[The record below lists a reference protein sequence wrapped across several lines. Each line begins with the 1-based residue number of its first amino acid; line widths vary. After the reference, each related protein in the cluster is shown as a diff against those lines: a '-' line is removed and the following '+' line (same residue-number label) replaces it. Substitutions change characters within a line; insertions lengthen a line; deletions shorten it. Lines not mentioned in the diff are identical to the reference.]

1 MERYKAI
8 AIPYL
13 KINGTLYF
21 LMVHDRRFK
30 EWTFVTGGCRRN
42 EIVNPLKCALR
53 ELEEE
58 TRGIIKITSGFY
70 THYRF
75 RVHDSKESPP
85 VTNIYSVY
93 LMEYPLM
100 TLQNQSWYVEMFN
113 KQKHLMD
120 SDLIKFRK
128 HYDENDFLQFKSLED
143 IRNIPNLWPMIRT
156 EVIQNKKFH
165 SALYSLNKNY
175 FNINNDKA
183 QRRYCERSPKS
194 YNGRIIDQKIIRT

>member
-42 EIVNPLKCALR
+42 EIGNPLKCALR

-75 RVHDSKESPP
+75 KIYDPP

-113 KQKHLMD
+113 KQKELMD
-120 SDLIKFRK
+120 TDVIKFRK
-128 HYDENDFLQFKSLED
+128 HYDENDFIEFKALDD
-143 IRNIPNLWPMIRT
+143 IRKIPNLWPMIRT
-156 EVIQNKKFH
+156 EVIQSKRFH
-165 SALYSLNKNY
+165 SALYSLNKVY
-175 FNINNDKA
+175 FNINNDKIEGG
-183 QRRYCERSPKS
+183 YCERHCEKNDCP
-194 YNGRIIDQKIIRT
+194 RIVGN